1 MKQRIIIFSV
11 LMVTLTIQAQRMDNV
26 TTHSPYIKAV
36 DEYVPAPGQFV
47 NDVPEYEEGDDASA
61 MVRKCTES
69 LANNERHL
77 VALGGWGGYITF
89 HFDHSIANVKG
100 ERDIYIMGNA
110 YQENRN
116 LVLGGM
122 NEAGIVMVSKDVN
135 GNGLPDD
142 PWYEISGS
150 CDVDSVG
157 KVIYD
162 YEVTYRKNP
171 MGDIPW
177 TDNHG
182 NTGTIDRVN
191 AWHPQ
196 EYYPLWL
203 PDGLTFRGTRL
214 PDNML
219 DLSTRVDQS
228 YSAYYYVLVGFRY
241 GYADN
246 MSNFTDPADA
256 VAAFDLPGDI
266 RRRRVEH
273 HSSGQEG
280 TPEII
285 RNHRLLLRWFLF
297 QDCGSLAAS
306 LFFCPSVPLQCQS
319 SSAFVARSNRASIFA
334 SGAGVTR
341 ETTTA
346 ASRPAAKPGMISYR
360 PVPFRRAS
368 HRISTTA
375 PTNMPATAPPKVS
388 RRQNRLSSMVGPKAA
403 PNTPQA
409 FSTRPMMVPLFG
421 LEATIRAITAMMM
434 TTTRPAHSISLS
446 EASLRNTGL
455 YTSLAKAEAEA
466 SSWESA
472 VDMDAASMAESSMPE
487 ISAGKMARVIWMN
500 TVEESV
506 ISMMPRED
514 ITRPTA
520 PAATDMVSMTSVQ
533 EMPMTLDLR
542 SSFWERTDMKRM
554 MMWGMPK

>member
-246 MSNFTDPADA
+246 MPNFTDPADA
-256 VAAFDLPGDI
+256 TSYNYEQCGIDI
-266 RRRRVEH
+266 GWAVDEKRQPVSLDFVDFVRVYTGLNQKCPQPNWWGET
-273 HSSGQEG
+273 S
-280 TPEII
+280 TEI
-285 RNHRLLLRWFLF
+285 
-297 QDCGSLAAS
+297 QGAS
-306 LFFCPSVPLQCQS
+306 DIHL
-319 SSAFVARSNRASIFA
+319 
-334 SGAGVTR
+334 
-341 ETTTA
+341 
-346 ASRPAAKPGMISYR
+346 
-360 PVPFRRAS
+360 
-368 HRISTTA
+368 
-375 PTNMPATAPPKVS
+375 
-388 RRQNRLSSMVGPKAA
+388 
-403 PNTPQA
+403 
-409 FSTRPMMVPLFG
+409 
-421 LEATIRAITAMMM
+421 
-434 TTTRPAHSISLS
+434 
-446 EASLRNTGL
+446 EASLESIRQAIAGISEQRSAENTDVSCYNLQGQLVSQPKRGSLYIRN
-455 YTSLAKAEAEA
+455 
-466 SSWESA
+466 
-472 VDMDAASMAESSMPE
+472 
-487 ISAGKMARVIWMN
+487 GKKFFK
-500 TVEESV
+500 
-506 ISMMPRED
+506 
-514 ITRPTA
+514 
-520 PAATDMVSMTSVQ
+520 Q
-533 EMPMTLDLR
+533 
-542 SSFWERTDMKRM
+542 
-554 MMWGMPK
+554 